1 MATED
6 VSGRFDDLDL
16 WPTETVIRTLADD
29 QALAADAVASQL
41 DVLAR
46 AADEA
51 AERLRQGSGRLI
63 YVGAGAS
70 GRLAAQDG
78 VELAP
83 TYDWPE
89 ARLLILMAGGE
100 RAMLASVE
108 GAEDD
113 ATAGA
118 AEIARAG
125 VGGRDVVIAVA
136 ASGRTPFTVA
146 ALRAAGQS
154 GALTI
159 AVANNAKTPL
169 LAAARHPI
177 LLDTGA
183 EVVAGS
189 TRMKAGS
196 AQKIALN
203 VLSTAIMVRLGG
215 VYRAQMVAMRAS
227 NAKLRARAVR
237 MVAHLANVEPAA
249 AANALAQGKG
259 RIKPAVLIALGVGP
273 EEAETRLASAGNNL
287 RAALARGE
295 SHGRP

>member
-146 ALRAAGQS
+146 ALKAADQS

-237 MVAHLANVEPAA
+237 MVAHLANVEPAT
-249 AANALAQGKG
+249 AANALAQGKD

-273 EEAETRLASAGNNL
+273 EEAETRLALAGNNL

-295 SHGRP
+295 SYGGP